1 MESLGVWL
9 LVIVVVAIAVM
20 YSRAKQRELDQAR
33 TQYRESLARL
43 KSDPTNPDLKQQTLS
58 LGRAYSNL
66 TRDRKGVTVFDE
78 VALSNDIS
86 AACAAASVRSASVAS
101 SSPEE
106 RLNKLAELRQ
116 KGLVSDEEYHS
127 RRTRILEEL

>member
-1 MESLGVWL
+1 MESLGVWVV
-9 LVIVVVAIAVM
+9 VIVVIAIVVM
-20 YSRAKQRELDQAR
+20 NSRAKQRELNEAR
-33 TQYRESLARL
+33 TRYRDSFARL

-66 TRDRKGVTVFDE
+66 TRNRKGVTVFDE

-86 AACAAASVRSASVAS
+86 AACAAASARSASSVS

-106 RLNKLAELRQ
+106 RLNRLAELRQ
-116 KGLVSDEEYHS
+116 KGLVNEDEYQK
-127 RRTRILEEL
+127 RRAHILEEI